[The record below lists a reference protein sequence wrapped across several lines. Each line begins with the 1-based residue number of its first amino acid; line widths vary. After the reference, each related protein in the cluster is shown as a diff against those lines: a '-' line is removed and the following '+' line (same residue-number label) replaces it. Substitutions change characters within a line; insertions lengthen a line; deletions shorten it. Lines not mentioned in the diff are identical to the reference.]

1 MKNKKKKLKLHVK
14 LDHVLD
20 AFLNGKLWR
29 KWWNYCQNRTNINY
43 FFISA
48 LGRLF
53 ERIDKYSF
61 EEFDLYCIG
70 HSHLDA
76 CWLWTKLSTI
86 RRAIIT
92 FQQNIEYFEKYP
104 FYTFSQTTPQYY
116 DWVRRLRPK
125 IFQKIQEYEK
135 LGRLEII
142 GGMWVEP
149 DLNLPNG
156 ESLVRQR
163 LYGQLFYLE
172 HFGKISRIECLEDSF
187 GFNAQLP
194 QILVKSGA
202 EIFWTGKI
210 TWNDLTE
217 FPFANFLWRGI
228 DGSEIFTHIYQCNW
242 AAFISLSLYKRSGRR
257 ITKPNLIFDSSSEK
271 EFIESCLSDEWI
283 KTCGI
288 FFGFGDGGMGP
299 IREEIE
305 ILRKLTKG
313 KPLSFCNFDQYFK
326 KLRRDCGEIL
336 PIWNDELYLEVH
348 RGVYTTQA
356 NTKKLNR
363 FCEISLRNWE
373 ILLSLALLMFKNFSY
388 PSKALEKVW
397 KILLFNQFHD
407 ILPGSSIQDVY
418 YEQEK
423 EMETILQKM
432 NNSISMILQSLL
444 RTLLKINNITDK
456 NQMKNY
462 AIIFNSLAWER
473 DGILKIS
480 NESEDASEE
489 ILYLKNIKPLSFRF
503 IDFQKLKQENSIEKK
518 KLKID
523 YQKKNLF
530 IENSIFQIRIN
541 QTTGNLTSIVYKKTN
556 REIIRS
562 PDGIGIHIYKEKRRK
577 NPAWNIYRGYTSNK
591 LDQLF
596 VKEFKIIVDTPKI
609 ITLKF
614 IYIFKKTKIHHYIS
628 LRSDSDLIE
637 FRTDINT
644 HDKSLFF
651 KVRFPFNL
659 ETDFLTAEIPYGN
672 IRRKIIAEKYY
683 EKGKWEFPAQKYVDI
698 SESNMGL
705 TILNNSKYGFSSNK
719 NGIFLSLLRT
729 PPRASSI
736 FYSYIDL
743 VPKKERTKCADIG
756 KHSIDYA
763 LWIHEGDFIESCA
776 WKKGYEYNY
785 PLLFERFN
793 KSTSFNLDNLDIRK
807 DFKDSLKEQL
817 SLISI
822 SNPNIILQVIK
833 SPEKKILELEKSSI
847 HQVKENLM
855 FIIRFFESSG
865 NSQQDVE
872 IIFNDFFEILNV
884 AETDLLERELN
895 SSELNLKSNKIKLN
909 FKKFEIKTIKLKVS
923 IKK

>member
-1 MKNKKKKLKLHVK
+1 MKDKKRKVKLHLK
-14 LDHVLD
+14 FDRVLD
-20 AFLNGKLWR
+20 AFLLSKLWR
-29 KWWNYCQNRTNINY
+29 KWWDFCQNKSNLNY
-43 FFISA
+43 YLISA
-48 LGRLF
+48 IGRLF
-53 ERIDKYSF
+53 ERIDKYKF

-76 CWLWTKLSTI
+76 CWLWTKISTI
-86 RRAIIT
+86 KRAIAT
-92 FQQNIEYFEKYP
+92 FQQNIEYFEKYS

-125 IFQKIQEYEK
+125 LFQKIQDYEK
-135 LGRLEII
+135 IGRWEII

-163 LYGQLFYLE
+163 LYGQIFYLE
-172 HFGKISRIECLEDSF
+172 HFGKIARIESLEDSF

-202 EIFWTGKI
+202 DVFWTTKI

-217 FPFANFLWRGI
+217 FPFANFFWRGI
-228 DGSEIFTHIYQCNW
+228 DGSEIFTHMYKCNW
-242 AAFISLSLYKRSGRR
+242 SVFTALSLYKRSGRK
-257 ITKPNLIFDSSSEK
+257 ITKTNLVFDSSSEQ
-271 EFIESCLSDEWI
+271 ENIESYLSDDWI

-305 ILRKLTKG
+305 LLG
-313 KPLSFCNFDQYFK
+313 KITRGRELSFCNFDQYFK
-326 KLRRDCGEIL
+326 KLRKECGEIL

-373 ILLSLALLMFKNFSY
+373 ILLSLVILIFKDFNY
-388 PSKALEKVW
+388 PSEILEKAW

-423 EMETILQKM
+423 EMETILQKI
-432 NNSISMILQSLL
+432 NNSISITLQSLL
-444 RTLLKINNITDK
+444 RKFLKINNVTDK
-456 NQMKNY
+456 NQMKNC
-462 AIIFNSLAWER
+462 ALIFNSLAWER

-480 NESEDASEE
+480 SEIGDTSVEVLH
-489 ILYLKNIKPLSFRF
+489 IKNIPPLSFRL
-503 IDFQKLKQENSIEKK
+503 IDFQKLKQENSIEKN
-518 KLKID
+518 KLKIVYLD
-523 YQKKNLF
+523 KDIF
-530 IENSIFQIRIN
+530 IENSILQIRIN
-541 QTTGNLTSIVYKKTN
+541 KTTGNLTSIIFKNTN
-556 REIIRS
+556 REIIRNT
-562 PDGIGIHIYKEKRRK
+562 DGIGIQIYKEKKQK

-591 LDQLF
+591 LDKLF
-596 VKEFKIIVDTPKI
+596 MKEFKIVVDTKKI
-609 ITLKF
+609 LTLKF
-614 IYIFKKTKIHHYIS
+614 TYLFKKTKIHHYIS

-637 FRTDINT
+637 FKTDIDT

-651 KVRFPFNL
+651 KMRFPFNL
-659 ETDFLTAEIPYGN
+659 ETEHLTAEIPYGN
-672 IRRKIIAEKYY
+672 KRRNIITKNHY

-698 SESNMGL
+698 SDLNLGV

-719 NGIFLSLLRT
+719 NGVYLSLLRT
-729 PPRASSI
+729 PPRASSA
-736 FYSYIDL
+736 FYSYLDS
-743 VPKKERTKCADIG
+743 VPKNERTKCADIG

-763 LWIHEGDFIESCA
+763 LWIHVGDFIKSYA
-776 WKKGYEYNY
+776 WRKGYEYNY
-785 PLLFERFN
+785 PLLFEMFN
-793 KSTSFNLDNLDIRK
+793 EKAGSNFDKLNIRD
-807 DFKDSLKEQL
+807 DFKNILKEDF

-822 SNPNIILQVIK
+822 SNPNIILQAIK
-833 SPEKKILELEKSSI
+833 NPEKKILELEKSSI
-847 HQVKENLM
+847 RQDRDSIVL
-855 FIIRFFESSG
+855 IIRFFETSG

-872 IIFNDFFEILNV
+872 IIFNDVFRILNAV
-884 AETDLLERELN
+884 ETDLLERELN
-895 SSELNLKSNKIKLN
+895 NSEINLKSNKISLD
-909 FKKFEIKTIKLKVS
+909 FKKFEIKTLKLNVS